1 MQLFRDEREGPL
13 GVSAEPRRDVGT
25 LPEVSI

>member
-13 GVSAEPRRDVGT
+13 GVSTEPRRDVGT